1 MTNYERIKNMSVD
14 ELTDTMKSELGTLAD
29 FTDLI
34 KSSTIKE
41 FAENIDNQ
49 LLALKK
55 TYRHIKEKCV
65 VDACRFAIK
74 EMLGEE

>member
-55 TYRHIKEKCV
+55 HIDTSKRNV
-65 VDACRFAIK
+65 SS
-74 EMLGEE
+74 MLVGLQ